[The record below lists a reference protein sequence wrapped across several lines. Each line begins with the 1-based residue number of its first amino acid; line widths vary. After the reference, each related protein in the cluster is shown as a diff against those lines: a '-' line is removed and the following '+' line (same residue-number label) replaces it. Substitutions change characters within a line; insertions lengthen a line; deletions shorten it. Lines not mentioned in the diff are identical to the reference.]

1 MISITELLKD
11 CGDKRIERALRTD
24 SFLKELKTLVN
35 KRFEIGERPFIKG
48 ESSSLN
54 NLVELHRIDDLIV
67 EKVLKFYE
75 AERSET

>member
-1 MISITELLKD
+1 MTSITELLKD
-11 CGDKRIERALRTD
+11 CGDKRIENAIRTD
-24 SFLKELKTLVN
+24 SFIKELKTLAN
-35 KRFEIGERPFIKG
+35 KRVEIGERPFIKG

-67 EKVLKFYE
+67 EKVLKFYK